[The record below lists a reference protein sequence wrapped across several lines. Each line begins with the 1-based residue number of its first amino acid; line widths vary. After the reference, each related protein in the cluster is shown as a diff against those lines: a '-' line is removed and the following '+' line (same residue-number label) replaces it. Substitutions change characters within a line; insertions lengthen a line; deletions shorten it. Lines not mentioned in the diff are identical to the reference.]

1 LSGIGTL
8 KFKLKGIFAGL
19 APFPPI
25 INQPTPAFFSINTET
40 NQLVQ
45 INSIGN
51 CNVVGNIGVA
61 CGKYGGLDFDPSGNL
76 WFLPVN
82 ASADTVLVRINYST
96 GNILQT

>member
-1 LSGIGTL
+1 MNRII
-8 KFKLKGIFAGL
+8 KIFAFTL
-19 APFPPI
+19 AAISMVFG
-25 INQPTPAFFSINTET
+25 QSLLSINTET
-40 NQLVQ
+40 NQLVL
-45 INSIGN
+45 IDSIGN
-51 CNVVGNIGVA
+51 CNVVGSIGVA